1 MSCAGCHLP
10 LLTHKGFLSTKN
22 QPLSLVLLTQVS
34 HILCVSGGY
43 SEPQCK
49 QRSLLGRHSFWPN
62 VDLSLVGAFWI
73 WPLNFPIPATPPAFP
88 HTPLDKAVQCHGPQ
102 RLQSDLSGSQIL
114 VHQWL

>member
-49 QRSLLGRHSFWPN
+49 QRSLMPFGLVDIHSGPMLISAWLGPFGFGHSIFLYQLPLP
-62 VDLSLVGAFWI
+62 LS
-73 WPLNFPIPATPPAFP
+73 
-88 HTPLDKAVQCHGPQ
+88 HTPL
-102 RLQSDLSGSQIL
+102 
-114 VHQWL
+114 